1 MINSILK
8 YKKNCSINIESEVCI
23 IGAGTA
29 GIYLAQSLAK
39 KNIKVSLIEVGSY
52 STAEPCMKM
61 DHPNFLDQEYRGAK
75 LGRVIG
81 LGGTSS
87 KWGGQMITLSDSDF
101 KNNDKN
107 FKYVWP
113 INFSTLAK
121 YFKIVFTSLGLSNYE
136 KEDDSIVNTHNLIT
150 KSRLGNIFNLRVSS
164 WIPFKKRNFY
174 KGFKT
179 TLKNSKLIDVWVDC
193 KLESLSEGS
202 WLGESIQ
209 NLTFIGE
216 ENRKLTVSSKKFVIT
231 MGALESTRQ
240 ILMLHNSLESEDK
253 MTQSFCDHI
262 SVCVG
267 ELKITNEYLFYS
279 YFSPFFKN
287 RVMKSLRFELK
298 DTAQLSLGVN
308 SAFVHFVS
316 EPKKGSTIYLIRS
329 IARKIQGEK
338 IKFGFK
344 DFNLIKSIKDL
355 IVLVWWR
362 MAKGKLLLNRGNTIN
377 VLIDLE
383 QEPNNENTISL
394 SNKNE
399 IDISWR
405 VRNQD
410 KLSAIK
416 IAKSFEENWNS
427 QND

>member
-1 MINSILK
+1 MHEDGPSK
-8 YKKNCSINIESEVCI
+8 
-23 IGAGTA
+23 
-29 GIYLAQSLAK
+29 
-39 KNIKVSLIEVGSY
+39 
-52 STAEPCMKM
+52 
-61 DHPNFLDQEYRGAK
+61 FLDQEYRGAK

-164 WIPFKKRNFY
+164 WIPFKRISIKDLNY
-174 KGFKT
+174 S
-179 TLKNSKLIDVWVDC
+179 KNSKLIDVWVDC

-279 YFSPFFKN
+279 YF
-287 RVMKSLRFELK
+287 
-298 DTAQLSLGVN
+298 
-308 SAFVHFVS
+308 
-316 EPKKGSTIYLIRS
+316 YL
-329 IARKIQGEK
+329 
-338 IKFGFK
+338 F
-344 DFNLIKSIKDL
+344 
-355 IVLVWWR
+355 
-362 MAKGKLLLNRGNTIN
+362 
-377 VLIDLE
+377 
-383 QEPNNENTISL
+383 
-394 SNKNE
+394 
-399 IDISWR
+399 
-405 VRNQD
+405 
-410 KLSAIK
+410 
-416 IAKSFEENWNS
+416 
-427 QND
+427 